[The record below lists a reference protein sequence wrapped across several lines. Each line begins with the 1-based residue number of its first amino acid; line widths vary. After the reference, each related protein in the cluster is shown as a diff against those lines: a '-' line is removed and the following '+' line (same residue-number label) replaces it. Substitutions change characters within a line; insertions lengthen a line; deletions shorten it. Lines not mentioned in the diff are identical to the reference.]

1 MDSSAEFLDVKAV
14 SVRYSNGT
22 QALRTTNLSIRK
34 DQMTVLLGPSGAGKS
49 TLLRVLNGLVKP
61 TTGSITVDG
70 DDCLRDLK
78 HLREHRKKTGM
89 IFQNHQL
96 IPRHS
101 ALRNVLLGRLGYK
114 SLFQSLLPPSHQEQ
128 IDALVCLDKV
138 GLIEK
143 ALERCDALSGGQQ
156 QRVGI
161 ARALVQVPRL
171 ILADEPVASL
181 DPASAEKVLGTLK
194 TICEQDHIPTVIS
207 LHQLDYARAFA
218 DRVIGL
224 SDGRVVFDGPVNE
237 LTKEVVNHIYRN
249 TAPKAVDNG
258 TNLSSVATVI
268 AT

>member
-1 MDSSAEFLDVKAV
+1 MDASAIFLDVQAV
-14 SVRYSNGT
+14 SVRYNNGT

-61 TTGSITVDG
+61 TSGSISVDG
-70 DDCLRDLK
+70 EDCLKDLK

-96 IPRHS
+96 ITRHT
-101 ALRNVLLGRLGYK
+101 ALKNVLLGRLGYK
-114 SLFQSLLPPSHQEQ
+114 TLLQSLLPPTRQEQ
-128 IDALVCLDKV
+128 IDALVCLEKV

-181 DPASAEKVLGTLK
+181 DPASAERVLSTLK
-194 TICEQDHIPTVIS
+194 TICEKDHIPTVIS

-218 DRVIGL
+218 DRIIGL
-224 SDGRVVFDGPVNE
+224 SDGRVVFDGPVGS
-237 LTKEVVNHIYRN
+237 LTKDVVDHIYRN
-249 TAPKAVDNG
+249 TSPQASKDHANF
-258 TNLSSVATVI
+258 TASVPAT

>member
-1 MDSSAEFLDVKAV
+1 VDSSAEFLDVKAV

-61 TTGSITVDG
+61 TSGAITIDG
-70 DDCLRDLK
+70 DDCLKDSK
-78 HLREHRKKTGM
+78 NLREHRKQTGM

-101 ALRNVLLGRLGYK
+101 ALKNVLLGRLGYK
-114 SLFQSLLPPSHQEQ
+114 SLFQSLLPPTRQEQ
-128 IDALVCLDKV
+128 IDALACLDKV

-181 DPASAEKVLGTLK
+181 DPASAERVLGTLK

-218 DRVIGL
+218 DRIIGL
-224 SDGRVVFDGPVNE
+224 CDGRVVFDGPVAA
-237 LTKEVVNHIYRN
+237 LTKDAVDHIYRN
-249 TAPKAVDNG
+249 TSSQTPKDRANFTAV
-258 TNLSSVATVI
+258 VPAT